1 MIEETMADKNFN
13 PIDDLIVK
21 LLGDSASQ
29 EEINALD
36 TWVQESDE
44 NLAYFRQLKNL
55 WNAYE
60 VLPDNTADLLPGM
73 LKKVKP
79 GRSKLTLWQ
88 ITQRVAAILFVPF
101 LISTLWLSAGKNIT
115 KKKTTLAYHEVIA
128 AFGSI
133 SVMELPDGSK
143 VWLNSGSSLKYPEK
157 FTTGN
162 RRIFLTGEAYFEV
175 QSDKESPFLVTT
187 PFFTVKAT
195 GTRFNVLA
203 DKNFL
208 ISTVS
213 LAEGRL
219 EVQRENSDK
228 EEMSMATLKPGQHF
242 IYNTA
247 SAKSRVENGDTYKY
261 FAWKDGKLLFRNDLI
276 SDVAQRIS
284 TQYNVD
290 IEIEGERIK
299 KYRFWATFEDE
310 PISELLQ
317 LLKYSSPIDYR
328 EIKPEIRP
336 DGTFTKRRIIF
347 YSTVK
352 EP

>member
-1 MIEETMADKNFN
+1 MIEENMADKNFD

-29 EEINALD
+29 QEIKALD
-36 TWVQESDE
+36 TWVQESAE
-44 NLAYFRQLKNL
+44 NLAYFRQFKNL
-55 WNAYE
+55 WNATE
-60 VLPDNTADLLPGM
+60 VLPDHTADLLPGM
-73 LKKVKP
+73 LKKIKP

-115 KKKTTLAYHEVIA
+115 KKKATLAYHEVIA

-157 FTTGN
+157 FSADN
-162 RRIFLTGEAYFEV
+162 RRVYLTGEAFFEV

-203 DKNFL
+203 DKNYPT
-208 ISTVS
+208 STVT
-213 LAEGRL
+213 LAEGRVEL
-219 EVQRENSDK
+219 QRENPGK
-228 EEMSMATLKPGQHF
+228 EEISLATLKPDQHF
-242 IYNTA
+242 IYNT
-247 SAKSRVENGDTYKY
+247 SSGKTSVENGDSYKY

-284 TQYNVD
+284 AQYNVA

-310 PISELLQ
+310 PLSELLQ

-328 EIKPEIRP
+328 EIKPEIKP
-336 DGTFTKRRIIF
+336 DGTFTKRKIIF